1 MASSEAAAQPAGHL
15 APLGAF
21 LGVLSHGIFNALRR
35 RPAAFQV
42 RRCSCLPNLR
52 LAFPRR
58 IHYRRLHP
66 GCVAFPLLPTRARAL
81 SFLSLRPPQPW
92 RGAALALAG
101 GMAGA
106 WLARLYAD
114 TAAELNVQYSGTAR
128 LPSWAQAELA
138 PGALL
143 VERRR
148 ENAAELRKKWTA
160 LEALEEAEYLAA
172 KKAAGESP
180 AAVSFA
186 RRTEEIA

>member
-1 MASSEAAAQPAGHL
+1 
-15 APLGAF
+15 
-21 LGVLSHGIFNALRR
+21 
-35 RPAAFQV
+35 
-42 RRCSCLPNLR
+42 
-52 LAFPRR
+52 
-58 IHYRRLHP
+58 
-66 GCVAFPLLPTRARAL
+66 
-81 SFLSLRPPQPW
+81 
-92 RGAALALAG
+92 
-101 GMAGA
+101 MAGA

-148 ENAAELRKKWTA
+148 ENAAELRKKWAA

-186 RRTEEIA
+186 RREEIA

>member
-1 MASSEAAAQPAGHL
+1 MWLLAKFALGLPPPHSLQAPA
-15 APLGAF
+15 PW
-21 LGVLSHGIFNALRR
+21 VCCVS
-35 RPAAFQV
+35 PSTY
-42 RRCSCLPNLR
+42 SC
-52 LAFPRR
+52 
-58 IHYRRLHP
+58 
-66 GCVAFPLLPTRARAL
+66 ARAL

-92 RGAALALAG
+92 RGVALALAG

>member
-1 MASSEAAAQPAGHL
+1 M
-15 APLGAF
+15 
-21 LGVLSHGIFNALRR
+21 SHGIFNALRR
-35 RPAAFQV
+35 RPAAYQV
-42 RRCSCLPNLR
+42 RLRSGFAPPSLCASCGHPFSR
-52 LAFPRR
+52 FPPAA
-58 IHYRRLHP
+58 L
-66 GCVAFPLLPTRARAL
+66 FPPPARAPL
-81 SFLSLRPPQPW
+81 RSLHPPQPW

-101 GMAGA
+101 GVAGA

-148 ENAAELRKKWTA
+148 ENAAELRQKWAA

-186 RRTEEIA
+186 RREEIA